1 MRAIVTILTSST
13 LLVHALVGCC
23 WHCEPT
29 CGPCHVAAAA
39 SSSASGCCDHDHEGN
54 NDRGHQ
60 PAVPCK
66 CKLECKKVCISLPPE
81 KILLDESHTVL
92 PLESV
97 ATAAIVLSRS
107 IAEAANGIVVS
118 APPELEAPLR
128 LHLVYQILL
137 I

>member
-23 WHCEPT
+23 QHCEPT
-29 CGPCHVAAAA
+29 CALCNVAAAT
-39 SSSASGCCDHDHEGN
+39 SWNASGCCDHDHEGTS
-54 NDRGHQ
+54 DRGHQ

-66 CKLECKKVCISLPPE
+66 CKLECRSVCISLPPE
-81 KILLDESHTVL
+81 RVLLDESHTVL

-97 ATAAIVLSRS
+97 STAANVLSRS
-107 IAEAANGIVVS
+107 IAEAANCIVVS
-118 APPELEAPLR
+118 TSPEWEAPLR